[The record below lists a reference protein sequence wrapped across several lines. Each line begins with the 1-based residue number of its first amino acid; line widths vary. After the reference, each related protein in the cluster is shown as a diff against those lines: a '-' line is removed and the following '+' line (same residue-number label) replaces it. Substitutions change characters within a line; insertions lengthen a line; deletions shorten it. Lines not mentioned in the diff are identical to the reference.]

1 MHIIS
6 IPTIWSCKTP
16 HCGWLNLAQV
26 RQLRVCNKTQ
36 SVTVCVTWS
45 NGFKQVFTGEDA
57 KAIISSWQEASNKY
71 THQSEEVNN
80 ASN

>member
-16 HCGWLNLAQV
+16 RHGWLNLALV
-26 RQLRVCNKTQ
+26 RQLRVCNKTE
-36 SVTVCVTWS
+36 TLAVCITWS
-45 NGFKQVFTGEDA
+45 NGVKQVFVEEDA
-57 KAIISSWQEASNKY
+57 EAIVSSWQEASNKY

-80 ASN
+80 AN